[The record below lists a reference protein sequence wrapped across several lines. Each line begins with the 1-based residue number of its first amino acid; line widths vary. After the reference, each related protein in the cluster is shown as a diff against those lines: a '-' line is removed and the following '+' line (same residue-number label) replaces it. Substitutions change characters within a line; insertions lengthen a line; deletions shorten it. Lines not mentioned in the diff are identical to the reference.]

1 MSLVP
6 PAASLGMTRPEAT
19 STTPV
24 DRDWWRGAVIYQI
37 YPRSYQDHNGDG
49 VGDLVGIAER
59 LDYVA
64 RLGVDAIW
72 LSPFFT
78 SPMKDFG
85 YDVSNYRDVD
95 PVFGSLG
102 DFDRLIEKAHA
113 LGLKV
118 IIDQVISHSS
128 DKHSWFQESRMS
140 RTNERHDWYVWADPK
155 PDGTPPNNWL
165 SIFGGSAWTWDGR
178 RMQYYLHNFLA
189 SQPDLNFH
197 NPAVQD
203 AVLSDMRFWLERG
216 VDGFRLDTVNFYFCS
231 LGLESNPVV
240 RPEDFNA
247 STAPAV
253 NPYNFQEHVYDKSQ
267 PENLAFLKRLRA
279 LMDEYP
285 GRTTVGEI
293 GDSQHQ
299 LEIMA
304 QYTSGTDKLHMAYTF
319 DYLGGAFDAGH
330 FRKAIDLTEKDAPE
344 GWICLAFSNHDVVRH
359 VSRWAAHA
367 NKDAFA
373 RLTATMLLTMRGSVC
388 LYQGEELGLTE
399 AELSFE
405 DLVDP
410 YGIEFWPE
418 FKGRDGCRTPMVW
431 QANAPMGGFTTA
443 PRAWLPVP
451 SDHLLKA
458 PDIQEQQND
467 SLLHHYRAMLSFR
480 KQHPAL
486 VKGTIAT
493 LDAPDGVLMFTREG
507 SGEKLLCAYN
517 MTENAVIVTLP
528 GGLAVRVIDAP
539 GSVDGS
545 VDGSLSLPAFG
556 SFVGAIA

>member
-1 MSLVP
+1 
-6 PAASLGMTRPEAT
+6 MTA
-19 STTPV
+19 TTPSTSAP
-24 DRDWWRGAVIYQI
+24 DKDWWRGAVIYQI

-49 VGDLVGIAER
+49 VGDLVGITER
-59 LDYVA
+59 LDYIA
-64 RLGVDAIW
+64 GLGVDAIW

-95 PVFGSLG
+95 PVFGTLG

-128 DKHSWFQESRMS
+128 DKHPWFQESRSS
-140 RTNERHDWYVWADPK
+140 RTNERHDWYVWADPN

-165 SIFGGSAWTWDGR
+165 SIFGGSAWTWDSR
-178 RMQYYLHNFLA
+178 RMQYYMHNFLV

-197 NPAVQD
+197 NPKVQD
-203 AVLSDMRFWLERG
+203 AVLADMRFWLDRG

-240 RPEDFNA
+240 KPEDFNA

-267 PENLAFLKRLRA
+267 PENLEFLKRLRA

-299 LEIMA
+299 LEVMA

-319 DYLGGAFDAGH
+319 DYLGGAFDSHH
-330 FRKAIDLTEKDAPE
+330 FKKSIDMTEKDAPN

-373 RLTATMLLTMRGSVC
+373 RLAATMLLTMRGSVC

-399 AELSFE
+399 AELAFE

-443 PRAWLPVP
+443 QRAWLPVP
-451 SDHLLKA
+451 ADHLLKA
-458 PDIQEQQND
+458 PDIQEKQND
-467 SLLHHYRAMLSFR
+467 SLLHHYRATLSFR

-493 LDAPDGVLMFTREG
+493 LDAPDGVLLFTREG
-507 SGEKLLCAYN
+507 SGERLLCVYN
-517 MTENAVIVTLP
+517 MSENAISVPLP
-528 GGLAVRVIDAP
+528 AGLAVRSVSAP
-539 GSVDGS
+539 GSVDAPANGT
-545 VDGSLSLPAFG
+545 LSLPAFG